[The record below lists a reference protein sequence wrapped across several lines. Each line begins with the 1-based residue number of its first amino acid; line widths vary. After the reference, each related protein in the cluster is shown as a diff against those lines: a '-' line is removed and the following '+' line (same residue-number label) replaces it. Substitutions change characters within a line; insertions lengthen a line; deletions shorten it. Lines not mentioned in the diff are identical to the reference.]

1 MSKSFSH
8 RLKAVTLAVAH
19 FASITVANAEP
30 TIQQE
35 SLKLKGKNVSVPT
48 LKWIDNAAK
57 PKAVLLA
64 IHGGVQHAGVFKAL
78 AEQLAPKGILF
89 YSIDLYGHGAWL
101 EEATKAGIERPKLD
115 YSGSSEDVVVLAQ
128 KLREEHSG
136 LPVFCIGESMG
147 ASVALHAVNIEP
159 KLFDG
164 LILASPGTSLHVNP
178 DPTPIF
184 ESVWNGARTLG
195 QSIDIS
201 AHLRHISE
209 DPRINEATLSDPR
222 IRKVQSLKD
231 LIHSAIFVRQNTGL
245 APKVDPAIPLLVLQG
260 DKDEI
265 CSVKSVDVLYKKF
278 QGTDKSMTTFKG
290 KGHLLV
296 TMDHLKPEVVETVTS
311 WIDKHVGA
319 VPIAIEHSK
328 SAAGKTASDP

>member
-1 MSKSFSH
+1 MSKSFSSYL
-8 RLKAVTLAVAH
+8 RAITLSFAAIASVTANDATAAV
-19 FASITVANAEP
+19 
-30 TIQQE
+30 QQE
-35 SLKLKGKNVSVPT
+35 SLKLNGKNVSVPT
-48 LKWIDNAAK
+48 LKWTDSGAK
-57 PKAVLLA
+57 AKAVVLA
-64 IHGGVQHAGVFKAL
+64 IHGGVQHAGVYKAL
-78 AEQLAPKGILF
+78 AEQLAAQGILF

-101 EEATKAGIERPKLD
+101 EEATKAGAERPKLD

-128 KLREEHSG
+128 HLRAEHPK

-164 LILASPGTSLHVNP
+164 LILASPGTSLHVNA

-184 ESVWNGARTLG
+184 ESVWDGAKTLG

-201 AHLRHISE
+201 AHLKHISE

-260 DKDEI
+260 DKDQI

-278 QGTDKSMTTFKG
+278 QGTDKTMATFKG
-290 KGHLLV
+290 LGHLLV

-319 VPIAIEHSK
+319 LPIAIDDSK
-328 SAAGKTASDP
+328 SAVGKTASDP